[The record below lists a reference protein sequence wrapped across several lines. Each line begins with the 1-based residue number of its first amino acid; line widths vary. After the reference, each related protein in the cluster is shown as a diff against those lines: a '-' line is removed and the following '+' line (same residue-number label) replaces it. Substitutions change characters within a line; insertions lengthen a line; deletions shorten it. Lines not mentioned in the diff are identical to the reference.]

1 MFRVGEFSKLARVS
15 KRLLHHYDELGL
27 LKPARTD
34 PRTGYRYYSA
44 RQLSRLNRILALRE
58 LGLGLEQIAALLRSA
73 ESDEELRRVLVARKA
88 QLEQSLREDARRLR
102 QVEARLREDLQPD
115 AMPEV
120 VVRPMP
126 ERQFLAIRTAIP
138 SPAEMLA
145 LVREVRC
152 VPFPDAERGAIGP
165 LAAIV
170 HTGSFRVRDNDVEL
184 GYLLNRPLADPV
196 RLASGRVLSARELP
210 AVRTMACAIQ
220 DGGPDLVFIA
230 LGRIG
235 RWIEANGYRMAGP
248 YREIVIASPGTDVSE
263 DWIVEVQM
271 PVEEDPGAPNPA
283 HPTHH
288 ATVAATT
295 ANDERK
301 APCDST
307 SGTR

>member
-27 LKPARTD
+27 LKPAHTD
-34 PRTGYRYYSA
+34 SRTGYRYYSA

-73 ESDEELRRVLVARKA
+73 ESDEELRQVLVARKA

-102 QVEARLREDLQPD
+102 QVEARLREDLQPHAVPD
-115 AMPEV
+115 V
-120 VVRPMP
+120 VIRTVPTRP
-126 ERQFLAIRTAIP
+126 FLAIRTVIA
-138 SPAEMLA
+138 SPEEMLA
-145 LVREVRC
+145 LVREIRC
-152 VPFPDAERGAIGP
+152 APLPDAERGAIGP
-165 LAAIV
+165 LTAIV
-170 HTGSFRVRDNDVEL
+170 HTGSFRLRDNDVEL

-196 RLASGRVLSARELP
+196 HLVSGRVLRARELP

-248 YREIVIASPGTDVSE
+248 YREIVIAGPGTDAIE

-271 PVEEDPGAPNPA
+271 PVEEDSGAPNPPHPPR
-283 HPTHH
+283 HPTD
-288 ATVAATT
+288 AATT
-295 ANDERK
+295 ATDERR
-301 APCDST
+301 ASCVST